1 MAYED
6 LDRRLLNALLSD
18 GRASQRSL
26 AEAVDVSVTAVSNH
40 LDDLEREVIAGY
52 EPRLDY
58 DALGYDVTAVIQL
71 RVRGDALPAIADRL
85 AEEPQ
90 MVSVYEV
97 TGDHDVVAVGR
108 FVDTDDMN
116 RHIKALLTDPAV
128 EATNTNVVLN
138 AVTEFEQFDLPVE
151 DE

>member
-18 GRASQRSL
+18 GRASQRGL
-26 AEAVDVSVTAVSNH
+26 AEEVDVSVTAVSNH
-40 LDDLEREVIAGY
+40 LEDLEDDVITGY
-52 EPRLDY
+52 EPRLNY
-58 DALGYDVTAVIQL
+58 DALGYDVTAVVQL

-138 AVTEFEQFDLPVE
+138 AITEFEQFDLPVE

>member
-18 GRASQRSL
+18 GRASQRGL
-26 AEAVDVSVTAVSNH
+26 AEEVDVSVTAVSNH
-40 LDDLEREVIAGY
+40 LEDLEDDVITGY
-52 EPRLDY
+52 EPRLNY
-58 DALGYDVTAVIQL
+58 DALGYDVTAVVQL

-151 DE
+151 DD

>member
-18 GRASQRSL
+18 GRASQRGL
-26 AEAVDVSVTAVSNH
+26 AEEVDVSVTAVSNH
-40 LDDLEREVIAGY
+40 LEDLEDDVITGY
-52 EPRLDY
+52 EPRLNY
-58 DALGYDVTAVIQL
+58 DALGYDVTAVVQL